1 MVDKELVSQAIKKFE
16 NVDAQKVLEILQN
29 FGFNHSARSF
39 EHACFEPIIK
49 YFKDRN
55 KLTDE
60 EFLALLVRLC
70 MMYFIEVK
78 HSESLWFLLLVG
90 LLPEELQRAK
100 KSIVVEKFERQFIE
114 YMQMIAE
121 RHGVEVMR
129 DSILF
134 FLFGENAEFVASWFS
149 ALDIVLEKIKNM
161 LN

>member
-55 KLTDE
+55 ELTDE

-70 MMYFIEVK
+70 IMYFVQVK
-78 HSESLWFLLLVG
+78 NHQNLWYLILSG
-90 LLPEELQRAK
+90 LLPKEIQEAKMSEVVRLMEE
-100 KSIVVEKFERQFIE
+100 QFIE
-114 YMQMIAE
+114 YME
-121 RHGVEVMR
+121 
-129 DSILF
+129 ILF
-134 FLFGENAEFVASWFS
+134 QLHTVN
-149 ALDIVLEKIKNM
+149 
-161 LN
+161 